1 MRSLLTG
8 EGDEVTAVDILL
20 RLRGQNVRVWVANGE
35 LRYEAPSGALN
46 GELRTQVEANA
57 EDIVRYL
64 ENADDCVSSTHY
76 VPMRDGV
83 RIAIDIFRPKRNGEI
98 VRNPLPAIWC
108 HDRYHR
114 SSVRDGLVVTKLD
127 TLPWLRTVMRNGYVV
142 AAADA
147 RGTGASSGSRHREF
161 SEEETCDAYDITE
174 WLAGQPWCDKRVGMY
189 GDSYLG
195 IAQLLASGTAPPHL
209 KAIFPQMA
217 MFDLYDFV
225 YPGGVFREPFVR
237 CWSEKVRSLDVEHAA
252 APVDGH
258 SGALAEVTAEHQDN
272 ANVFELASA
281 EPYRDAG
288 PYRDQSPS
296 AFLDAINSS
305 GVAVHQISGWFDM
318 WVRDALLWFANLR
331 VPQKLTIGTCCHTDR
346 QGIDLAGE
354 HLRWFDY
361 WLKDIDTGVMSE
373 APIRYQVINASD
385 DQWRA
390 ASIWPPNGSV
400 PSKLYLTD
408 GPTGTSG
415 SVNDGLLQATPPT
428 DPGGLD
434 EYVVDYTTSSGDAT
448 RWTNGHGGPFG
459 YEPGTGNDD
468 RSLTYTTDIL
478 PKELEVIGNPVV
490 HLWISS
496 TYPDGDFFV
505 YLEDV
510 DENGTSSYVTEGVI
524 RASHRALAEPPFEYL
539 GLPYHPCTREA
550 RKELSAAPE
559 ELVVDLHPTGYVFAR
574 GHRLRL
580 AISCCDRGNART
592 PVEQPAPVV
601 QVHRSARW
609 TSYLSLPVMT
619 AVANDPRG
627 VNDA

>member
-1 MRSLLTG
+1 M
-8 EGDEVTAVDILL
+8 TAVDILL

-288 PYRDQSPS
+288 PYRDQSPRLS
-296 AFLDAINSS
+296 WTRLTHREWQSTRSPVGSTCGFATPSCGLPTYECHRSSRSVPAAIPTGRASTWRGAPALVRLLAQGHRHRRHVRGADQVPGHQRFGRS
-305 GVAVHQISGWFDM
+305 VA
-318 WVRDALLWFANLR
+318 RCL
-331 VPQKLTIGTCCHTDR
+331 
-346 QGIDLAGE
+346 DLATE
-354 HLRWFDY
+354 RVRPL
-361 WLKDIDTGVMSE
+361 E
-373 APIRYQVINASD
+373 AL
-385 DQWRA
+385 
-390 ASIWPPNGSV
+390 PNGR
-400 PSKLYLTD
+400 P
-408 GPTGTSG
+408 
-415 SVNDGLLQATPPT
+415 
-428 DPGGLD
+428 
-434 EYVVDYTTSSGDAT
+434 
-448 RWTNGHGGPFG
+448 
-459 YEPGTGNDD
+459 D
-468 RSLTYTTDIL
+468 RDQR
-478 PKELEVIGNPVV
+478 
-490 HLWISS
+490 
-496 TYPDGDFFV
+496 F
-505 YLEDV
+505 
-510 DENGTSSYVTEGVI
+510 
-524 RASHRALAEPPFEYL
+524 
-539 GLPYHPCTREA
+539 RE
-550 RKELSAAPE
+550 
-559 ELVVDLHPTGYVFAR
+559 
-574 GHRLRL
+574 
-580 AISCCDRGNART
+580 
-592 PVEQPAPVV
+592 
-601 QVHRSARW
+601 
-609 TSYLSLPVMT
+609 
-619 AVANDPRG
+619 
-627 VNDA
+627 